1 MAHRTC
7 SSRCSARP
15 GNTLARRSEPTR
27 CLFPRRLRSRRWR
40 LSAPAETKPGRRR
53 PGVLLIGSLLYL
65 SVIFGVMLW
74 RGISIEPE
82 WVVLALLVIAIALG
96 RGKTFIADWAPF
108 LLLFFAYE
116 AMRGFAAKTGF
127 APHDLSGLERAVFA
141 GTLPTVTLQNAFYRS
156 DTVSPQDLIA
166 MFFYFMHFP
175 LPIIVGFV
183 FWVRSRDHYRRFIA
197 ALLLMAMLAFIT
209 YLFWP
214 SAPPWYQFRVS
225 SGGGEEVVHK
235 ILNETVDK
243 LWGPNY
249 WVSPLYT
256 HLNPNQFAAFPSL
269 HAAFPAL
276 AALYAW
282 RRYRRL
288 SIALI
293 GWTLAVAL
301 SIVYLGE
308 HYVVDAL
315 DGFLYVAAAAIIVEA
330 VSRWRAQKPE
340 ERPFP

>member
-1 MAHRTC
+1 MERV
-7 SSRCSARP
+7 P
-15 GNTLARRSEPTR
+15 
-27 CLFPRRLRSRRWR
+27 PRRPRIIL
-40 LSAPAETKPGRRR
+40 
-53 PGVLLIGSLLYL
+53 VGSVIYL
-65 SVIFGVMLW
+65 ALIFGVMLW

-82 WVVLALLVIAIALG
+82 WVVLALLVIAVALG
-96 RGKTFIADWAPF
+96 RGRSFIVDWAPF

-116 AMRGFAAKTGF
+116 AMRGFASKTGF
-127 APHDLSGLERAVFA
+127 APHDLSGLERGLFA

-156 DTVSPQDLIA
+156 DAVSPQDLIA

-175 LPIIVGFV
+175 LPIVVGFV

-197 ALLLMAMLAFIT
+197 ALLLMAMLAFVT

-214 SAPPWYQFRVS
+214 SAPPWYQFGANR
-225 SGGGEEVVHK
+225 GGGEEVVHK

-282 RRYRRL
+282 RRYRWL

-330 VSRWRAQKPE
+330 FSRWRAPKPE
-340 ERPFP
+340 ARLLP